1 MKNMGKKIEDLE
13 GIGPVY
19 GRKLREQGIGSIA
32 ALLDAGATRKGRA
45 ELAVRTGL
53 GDGLILRAV
62 NMADLFRIR
71 GVARQYAELLEAAGV
86 DTVKE
91 LATRR
96 ADNLAARMREV
107 NAARRLCRIAPGEGT
122 VARWVAQAKTLTPIV
137 TY

>member
-1 MKNMGKKIEDLE
+1 MAGMGKKIEDLE
-13 GIGPVY
+13 GIGAVY
-19 GRKLREQGIGSIA
+19 GRKLREHGIDSVA
-32 ALLDAGATRKGRA
+32 KLLKAGATRKGRA
-45 ELAVRTGL
+45 ELTAKTGL
-53 GDGLILRAV
+53 NDGLILRAV
-62 NMADLFRIR
+62 NMADLFRVK

-107 NAARRLCRIAPGEGT
+107 NASKRLCRVVPGEST
-122 VARWVAQAKTLTPIV
+122 VARWVVQARTLGAVV